1 MNVSIFYSYIRL
13 FVFLGCTL
21 VGIQVP
27 VFVDEYGKSLES
39 HLAESRMALNEF
51 QGDAD
56 KYFDGRL
63 EKLIAHY
70 LNNGDQVFNEGG
82 RSIES
87 IYNRNLM
94 LKMNFAQFQSSAWA
108 AYTQALFTPVPDVGS
123 KAWKNHSYAI
133 QLKPSAIAFGLI
145 VGLIFSLGV
154 ELLLRLACQFPKLF
168 NSKAKAPSSPA
179 R

>member
-1 MNVSIFYSYIRL
+1 MSFFFSYLRL

-27 VFVDEYGKSLES
+27 VFVDEYGKSLVS
-39 HLAESRMALNEF
+39 HLAESGMALNEF
-51 QGDAD
+51 QADAN
-56 KYFDGRL
+56 KYFDGSL

-94 LKMNFAQFQSSAWA
+94 LKTNFAQFQGSAWA
-108 AYTQALFTPVPDVGS
+108 AYTQALFAPVPDVGS

-133 QLKPSAIAFGLI
+133 QLKPVAIAFGLI
-145 VGLIFSLGV
+145 TGFIFTV
-154 ELLLRLACQFPKLF
+154 AIELLLRLLCVLPRLLRKKEKQPY
-168 NSKAKAPSSPA
+168 PA
-179 R
+179 SR